1 MSRATTEEYKA
12 APLAGKGLPNGE
24 FAAADIEKIILLL
37 LSEKEVFGGS
47 AVARRKIY
55 GFIEKRRKN
64 KYKSP
69 KKSADFVNFL
79 LRFRYAIDFKA

>member
-1 MSRATTEEYKA
+1 MKN
-12 APLAGKGLPNGE
+12 LL
-24 FAAADIEKIILLL
+24 IVLLL

-55 GFIEKRRKN
+55 GFIEKRRKH

-69 KKSADFVNFL
+69 KKSADFVNFSPYL
-79 LRFRYAIDFKA
+79 RYAIDFAA

>member
-1 MSRATTEEYKA
+1 VN
-12 APLAGKGLPNGE
+12 LPPP
-24 FAAADIEKIILLL
+24 ILKKLFYYYFPK
-37 LSEKEVFGGS
+37 KEVFGGS